1 MGGRFYSVSVTPFP
15 SEGYANIYGRDI
27 SKRRQAEETVLR
39 AKQEWERTFD
49 AVPDL
54 IALLDNHHRILRVN
68 RAMAQRLGVIPEEC
82 VGKICHKVV
91 HGIDSPPAFCPHA
104 LTLADGREH
113 MAEVHE
119 DCLGGDFLVSTTP
132 LSDEQGR
139 HIGSVH
145 VARDITDRK
154 RAEEALQRNEE
165 RSKLLSETA
174 GRLLATDDPQ
184 GIVNELCRNVMEHLD
199 CQVFFNFLVD
209 EAAGRL
215 HLNACAGIPEEE
227 ARKIEWL
234 DYGVA
239 VCGCVARDGA
249 RIVAENIG
257 TTPDP
262 RTDLVKS
269 YGIQAYACHPLMVQG
284 RLIGTLSFGT
294 KTRTSFS
301 LEELALMRT
310 VTDQVAT
317 AMERIRLIKELQRS
331 RDELE
336 IRVRERTGE
345 LAKANEA
352 LRHLSSRL
360 LSAQEDERRRVALEI
375 HDTLGACLSAVKFK
389 VESVIHQTDGAAA
402 PGGES
407 LKTLVPVIQESIE
420 ECRRIQMDLRPSMLD
435 DLGLLA
441 TLSWFFRRFQT
452 IYSKIQVE
460 QEIEVEEDDVP
471 RSLRVVAFRVT
482 QEAMNNIAKHS
493 KADQV
498 RLSLRKKDDR
508 IELVLQDNGQGFNPE
523 KALALE
529 STRRGLGLSS
539 MKERVELSGGSFAI
553 ESTEGKGTTIRAS
566 WPLRRDR
573 VIVFLTF
580 LAAEKVIFRRLLKNA
595 QMQGSR
601 NPEE

>member
-1 MGGRFYSVSVTPFP
+1 M
-15 SEGYANIYGRDI
+15 
-27 SKRRQAEETVLR
+27 K
-39 AKQEWERTFD
+39 
-49 AVPDL
+49 
-54 IALLDNHHRILRVN
+54 
-68 RAMAQRLGVIPEEC
+68 
-82 VGKICHKVV
+82 
-91 HGIDSPPAFCPHA
+91 
-104 LTLADGREH
+104 
-113 MAEVHE
+113 
-119 DCLGGDFLVSTTP
+119 
-132 LSDEQGR
+132 
-139 HIGSVH
+139 
-145 VARDITDRK
+145 
-154 RAEEALQRNEE
+154 
-165 RSKLLSETA
+165 
-174 GRLLATDDPQ
+174 
-184 GIVNELCRNVMEHLD
+184 HLD

-209 EAAGRL
+209 DKAGRL
-215 HLNACAGIPEEE
+215 HLNACAGISEEE
-227 ARKIEWL
+227 AGKIEWL
-234 DYGVA
+234 DYGIA

-257 TTPDP
+257 STLDP

-269 YGIQAYACHPLMVQG
+269 YGVKAYACHPLMVQG
-284 RLIGTLSFGT
+284 RFIGTLSFGT

-301 LEELALMRT
+301 LEELAVMRT

-360 LSAQEDERRRVALEI
+360 LSAHEDERRRVALEI

-389 VESVIHQTDGAAA
+389 VESVIHQTDGAAV

-452 IYSKIQVE
+452 VYSKIQVE
-460 QEIEVEEDDVP
+460 QEIDVEEDDVP

-493 KADQV
+493 KADQA

-508 IELVLQDNGQGFNPE
+508 IELVLRDNGQGFNPE
-523 KALALE
+523 KAFALE

-553 ESTEGKGTTIRAS
+553 ESIEGKGTTIRAS
-566 WPLRRDR
+566 WPL
-573 VIVFLTF
+573 
-580 LAAEKVIFRRLLKNA
+580 
-595 QMQGSR
+595 
-601 NPEE
+601 PEIG